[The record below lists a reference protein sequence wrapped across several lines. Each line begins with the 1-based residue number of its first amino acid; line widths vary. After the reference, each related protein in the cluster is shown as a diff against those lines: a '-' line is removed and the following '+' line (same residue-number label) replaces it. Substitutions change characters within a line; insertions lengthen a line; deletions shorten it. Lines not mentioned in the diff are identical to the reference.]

1 MIKQL
6 QKQFKDI
13 FNTYDEEVQCFFA
26 PGRINLIGEHI
37 DYNGGYVFP
46 AAISIGTYALVSE
59 REDQAIHF
67 YSLNMKGKE
76 PIVCQLADLSYKK
89 ADAWA
94 NYPKGIFYYLQK
106 AGIQLNRGLNIM
118 YYGEIP
124 NGAGLSSS
132 ASIEMVTAIALKQLF
147 NLSLDMK
154 ELVLLGKKVE
164 NEYIG
169 VNSGIMD
176 QFSVGFGKKDHAILL
191 DCHTLEHHY
200 APIELD
206 NYKIMIIHTN
216 KRRSLAESKYNE
228 RKQECENALTD
239 LQEALDV
246 HYLCEITGEQFEQ
259 YKHLIRDD
267 LHRNRA
273 AHVIYEHAR
282 TKAAYDSLLKQ
293 DLDDFGQLMFDSHDS
308 LKHLYEV
315 SGIELDT
322 IVESAQ
328 QAEGVL
334 GARMTGAGFGGCAIA
349 IVEEEKIDQVKEA
362 IIETYIERI
371 GYAPS
376 FYEADI
382 SDGPKQ
388 I

>member
-6 QKQFKDI
+6 QKQFKNI
-13 FNTYDEEVQCFFA
+13 FNTYDEEIQCFFA

-76 PIVCQLADLSYKK
+76 PIVCQLDDLSYKK

-106 AGIQLNRGLNIM
+106 AGIQFNRGLNIM

-191 DCHTLEHHY
+191 DCHTLEYHY
-200 APIELD
+200 APIQLD
-206 NYKIMIIHTN
+206 GYKIMIIHTN
-216 KRRSLAESKYNE
+216 KQRSLAESKYNE
-228 RKQECENALTD
+228 RKEECEHALAD

-246 HYLCEITGEQFEQ
+246 EYLCELTGEQFEQ

-267 LHRNRA
+267 LHRKRA

-282 TKAAYDSLLKQ
+282 TKMAYDRLLKQ
-293 DLDDFGQLMFDSHDS
+293 DLNTFGQLMFDSHES
-308 LKHLYEV
+308 LKELYEV
-315 SGIELDT
+315 SGKELDT
-322 IVESAQ
+322 IVETAQ
-328 QAEGVL
+328 QAEGVI

-349 IVEEEKIDQVKEA
+349 IVKEEEVDEVKA
-362 IIETYIERI
+362 TITDAYIERI